1 MELSPLPSQQGC
13 GLKAAAGCR
22 SPKRRLPLTCEANVK
37 RDPVIPCSVMLPHLS
52 FGGPDQTT
60 TFTSLPG
67 TTMTFFTGLPSM
79 NS

>member
-1 MELSPLPSQQGC
+1 MTGHKKPALQDEGPVELTFL
-13 GLKAAAGCR
+13 
-22 SPKRRLPLTCEANVK
+22 
-37 RDPVIPCSVMLPHLS
+37 
-52 FGGPDQTT
+52 FGEPDQTT